1 MVDYNAPEPG
11 AQFTSRLVRVSR
23 ATVLCESAVGIDQ
36 TTESAE
42 DHRPRFCARTKK
54 THYA

>member
-1 MVDYNAPEPG
+1 MVDYSALEPG

-42 DHRPRFCARTKK
+42 DHRSRFCARTKK